1 MNNGSY
7 LNKTGILGGT
17 FNPIHV
23 GHLVL
28 AQNALEYCDLDKVL
42 FIPTGCSYLKD
53 PKEIAETG
61 HRVNMTGLAIKDN
74 SRFELSTVE
83 SDREGNSYTY
93 ETLGILRRDNPDT
106 RYYYIVGADTLMYM
120 ENWKEPGKIFESCTV
135 VCAMRDDIGRD
146 VLEEKA
152 SFLKSRFEADVIIM
166 DIPEIEVSSS
176 MIRKLLTDGK
186 SCRYYLNDEVKRYI
200 SDNGLYNAADNGRS

>member
-7 LNKTGILGGT
+7 LKKTGILGGT

-28 AQNALEYCDLDKVL
+28 AQNAMEYCGLDKVL

-53 PKEIAETG
+53 PKEVADTA
-61 HRVNMTGLAIKDN
+61 HRVNMTRMAIKDN
-74 SRFELSTVE
+74 MCFELSTIE

-93 ETLGILRRDNPDT
+93 ETLGILRRENPDT

-120 ENWKEPGKIFESCTV
+120 EKWKEPGKIFEACTV

-152 SFLKSRFEADVIIM
+152 SYLEERFKADVILM

-186 SCRYYLNDEVKRYI
+186 SCRYYLNDEVRQYI
-200 SDNGLYNAADNGRS
+200 SYHALYKKS